1 VTDLFRDEDILLSE
15 PSWNMLTC
23 SRPMFLP
30 HTRLYALDSDASEQ
44 PITDRMHDSQCTG
57 FYLRYGVGKN
67 SFIALD
73 VDRFN
78 ALYGNASSEHVL
90 TSSQVVP
97 KGDVNSILG
106 HDDTNE
112 KKNLDNGSVFYL
124 PQCLIDEL

>member
-1 VTDLFRDEDILLSE
+1 
-15 PSWNMLTC
+15 
-23 SRPMFLP
+23 MFLP
-30 HTRLYALDSDASEQ
+30 QTRLDALDSDASEQ

-67 SFIALD
+67 SFIAVD

-78 ALYGNASSEHVL
+78 ALYASSEHVL

-97 KGDVNSILG
+97 KGDVNRMLG
-106 HDDTNE
+106 HDDMNE
-112 KKNLDNGSVFYL
+112 KKNVDNGSVFYL